1 MRLLDTTTLE
11 FREFPDL
18 PDEPYAIL
26 SHRWGSEEVTFKEY
40 RKSRATIQHR
50 AGYKKI
56 VEFCHIAKQRGFSY
70 GWIDTCCIDKR
81 SSAELSE
88 AINSMYRWYGK
99 STECYVFLEDYVP
112 ADPASL
118 RSCEWFRRGWTLQEL
133 IAPRYCVFFT
143 STWAVVGHKH
153 HFRATRCQCKRVEVA
168 LQATHSAW
176 GPDLLEDLAST
187 TKIDNQILSGSRGIN
202 GESIAQRMSWASGR
216 ATTRLED
223 RAYSLFGIFGVNMPL
238 LYGEGPGAFRRLQ
251 EEIIRT
257 THDTSIFCFRKAKSQ
272 DLVNNMS
279 YPGTYSR
286 YALPLAENP
295 DEFSASGSIGKGEIQ
310 SEEPYSI
317 THRGLRMVTPAYVCK
332 SDGWERIQPIYAIP
346 LGCIAEP
353 FETMYLI
360 VQPAPSKGHD
370 GCSVIRR
377 DAQTGEDH
385 PPHFK
390 GMHTIPSTW
399 ESIQSRLFF
408 VCSLP

>member
-143 STWAVVGHKH
+143 ATWAVVGHKH
-153 HFRATRCQCKRVEVA
+153 DFTAFRCQCYMWKDEGESP
-168 LQATHSAW
+168 ATHASW
-176 GPDLLEDLAST
+176 GPDLLKDLASIT
-187 TKIDNQILSGSRGIN
+187 RIDYQILN
-202 GESIAQRMSWASGR
+202 GAYGVHRASIAQRMSWASGR

-223 RAYSLFGIFGVNMPL
+223 SAYSLLGIFGVNTPL
-238 LYGEGPGAFRRLQ
+238 LYGEGPGAFQRLQ

-257 THDTSIFCFRKAKSQ
+257 THDTSIFCFRKPKSL
-272 DLVNNMS
+272 DPVTNVL
-279 YPGTYSR
+279 YPSAYSR
-286 YALPLAENP
+286 SALPLAENP
-295 DEFSASGSIGKGEIQ
+295 DDFSSCGKISKGELE
-310 SEEPYSI
+310 SDEPYSI
-317 THRGLRMVTPAYVCK
+317 THKGLRMVSPAYVYVRPLT
-332 SDGWERIQPIYAIP
+332 EPVYAIP
-346 LGCIAEP
+346 LGCTMEP
-353 FETMYLI
+353 LEDMYLI
-360 VQPAPSKGHD
+360 VKSLSSGQVEDFKVTRWKMQASEEIPPRFEE
-370 GCSVIRR
+370 V
-377 DAQTGEDH
+377 DASPG
-385 PPHFK
+385 F
-390 GMHTIPSTW
+390 W
-399 ESIQSRLFF
+399 ESIKPRLFF
-408 VCSLP
+408 ITS